1 MVVHTSE
8 GVDTFVHRE
17 GKTLMKL
24 DVKPNGTK
32 VGPAIKGESLVFY
45 NPAMNRS
52 RTRSV
57 LLMQYAIENN
67 LLGNGEIYA
76 LDGLSA
82 TGLRARR
89 WLNELPP
96 ESSKRINATIID
108 MDPEALKLAL
118 RNHEEFPPNNK
129 GGKLKTIRGD
139 LRASILEQ
147 GWHWVDIDPYGS
159 PVPFIDTAIQSI
171 ARRGVLEVSATD
183 TAALTGSSKNA
194 LLRRYGA
201 RVRNDG
207 LAHDSALRVLLANV
221 ARSAARHERSIEPLM
236 SVWDSHHL
244 RVSVRV
250 IRSIENAN
258 RVEEKIGWRIYSP
271 TIEEVKAS
279 IKIGLQPDTSLEI
292 LPMDCFLPLSHPI
305 ERNDKRISG
314 PLWIGKMG
322 KKDVLAFMT
331 EERAIE
337 MCAPIDSKDDYIGW
351 SEKDFEYERRRIVRS
366 VKNLSD
372 EANGIETPHHILVD
386 YLSSWLEIGSPP
398 SPKKLV
404 DLLRNNGYAAGLA
417 NYGKKP
423 SIRTDAPWDV
433 IVKLTLEVHP
443 PI

>member
-1 MVVHTSE
+1 MDRDNSE
-8 GVDTFVHRE
+8 QIESFVHRE

-24 DVKPNGTK
+24 DIKPDENK
-32 VGPAIKGESLVFY
+32 VGPGVKQKSLVFY

-67 LLGNGEIYA
+67 LLGENEIYA
-76 LDGLSA
+76 VDGLSA
-82 TGLRARR
+82 SGLRARR
-89 WLNELPP
+89 WLNELPSK
-96 ESSKRINATIID
+96 SSRRIRATMID
-108 MDPEALKLAL
+108 MDSNALKCAL
-118 RNHEEFPPNNK
+118 ENHDEFPPKNESGELRVIN
-129 GGKLKTIRGD
+129 GD
-139 LRASILEQ
+139 LRSAILEQ

-171 ARRGVLEVSATD
+171 ARKGVLEVSATD

-207 LAHDSALRVLLANV
+207 LAHDSALRVLLANIGRI
-221 ARSAARHERSIEPLM
+221 ASKHERAIYPLL

-250 IRSIENAN
+250 IRSIEDAN
-258 RVEEKIGWRIYSP
+258 KIEESLGWRVHSP
-271 TIEEVKAS
+271 TLEEVKSS
-279 IKIGLQPDTSLEI
+279 IKNKLQPDTELET
-292 LPMDCFLPLSHPI
+292 LPMDCFLPLKYPI
-305 ERNDKRISG
+305 KRDDKRISG
-314 PLWIGKMG
+314 PLWIGNMG
-322 KKDVLAFMT
+322 KKEVLQFMT
-331 EERAIE
+331 EERALEI
-337 MCAPIDSKDDYIGW
+337 CAPEYIENDILGW
-351 SEKDFEYERRRIVRS
+351 SEKEFEYERRRILKS

-404 DLLRNNGYAAGLA
+404 DLLKNDGYKASLA

-423 SIRTDAPWDV
+423 SIRTDAPWDK
-433 IVKLTLEVHP
+433 IVKFALE
-443 PI
+443 I

>member
-1 MVVHTSE
+1 MGVHASGHIDE
-8 GVDTFVHRE
+8 FVHRE

-24 DVKPNGTK
+24 GVVPNK
-32 VGPAIKGESLVFY
+32 DSVGPAIKNDSFVFY
-45 NPAMNRS
+45 NPAMSRS

-67 LLGNGEIYA
+67 LLGNGVIYA
-76 LDGLSA
+76 VDGLSA
-82 TGLRARR
+82 SGLRARR
-89 WLNELPP
+89 WLNELPS
-96 ESSKRINATIID
+96 ESAKRIRATMID
-108 MDPEALKLAL
+108 MDPVALEWALK
-118 RNHEEFPPNNK
+118 NHEEYPPNHNQ
-129 GGKLKTIRGD
+129 GELRAVNGD
-139 LRASILEQ
+139 LRSAILSQ

-171 ARRGVLEVSATD
+171 ARKGILEVSATD

-207 LAHDSALRVLLANV
+207 LAHDSALRVLLATV
-221 ARSAARHERSIEPLM
+221 GRSAARHERSIEPLM

-258 RVEEKIGWRIYSP
+258 KIEEQIGWRINSP
-271 TIEEVKAS
+271 TLEEVRES
-279 IKIGLQPDTSLEI
+279 IDYGLQPETSLEI
-292 LPMDCFLPLSHPI
+292 LPMDCFLPLSYSLK
-305 ERNDKRISG
+305 RDDRRISG
-314 PLWIGKMG
+314 PLWIGNMG
-322 KKDVLAFMT
+322 KKEVLAFMT
-331 EERAIE
+331 EDRAATL
-337 MCAPIDSKDDYIGW
+337 CAPNPDEIDQLGW
-351 SEKDFEYERRRIVRS
+351 SEKEFEYERRRILKS
-366 VKNLSD
+366 VKNISD
-372 EANGIETPHHILVD
+372 EANGIETSHHILVD
-386 YLSSWLEIGSPP
+386 QLSSWLEIGSPP

-404 DLLRNNGYAAGLA
+404 EVLRQTGHQASLA

-433 IVKLTLEVHP
+433 IVKLSLEIHP